1 MLCMCPHLPQAD
13 CSVCVPICLHLQVL
27 AQKLRPKGQP
37 GFEILHRQASE
48 IQSRINLQLLAKEEA
63 VMKVR
68 CSWRH
73 PGISRPFVLL

>member
-1 MLCMCPHLPQAD
+1 MCPHLPQIA
-13 CSVCVPICLHLQVL
+13 CSVCVPICLRLIALSVSPICLHLQVL

-63 VMKVR
+63 VMKVH
-68 CSWRH
+68 WR
-73 PGISRPFVLL
+73 SQRS